1 MAEEVCFW
9 QRKAGQTQRLRKCPM
24 PAVRLNSPERKD
36 RRSVW
41 LRNANVFALKRGQ
54 RRQSPCDRPHIPSN
68 TLSEQ
73 SSTATPLTQPQP
85 LDVHLQN
92 TRRGVECALRDAEWF
107 RQAGTNSSAGKSRT
121 KHHITGSSRFDDNV
135 GNAYQSSY
143 FPVYQ
148 SRRNNTNM
156 RSVLF
161 RKTNPELSRRMAP
174 AKSITL
180 P

>member
-1 MAEEVCFW
+1 MAEEACFW
-9 QRKAGQTQRLRKCPM
+9 QRKAGRTQRLRKCPM

-54 RRQSPCDRPHIPSN
+54 RQQSPWIDLTSLQTHFPNNIRGPP
-68 TLSEQ
+68 
-73 SSTATPLTQPQP
+73 PLNAAQP
-85 LDVHLQN
+85 LDVLLQN
-92 TRRGVECALRDAEWF
+92 TRRGVECALKDAEWF

-121 KHHITGSSRFDDNV
+121 KHRITGSSRFDDNV

-161 RKTNPELSRRMAP
+161 RKTSPELSRRMAP
-174 AKSITL
+174 EKPITL